1 MTRVTLALVLG
12 LVGSVSAFLP
22 APAVVRLRSPSK
34 AKLVFEGLC
43 AQNVRPLR
51 PAGVSLRMVAE
62 GDEKREFMAMEHKVA
77 AFRSRRFF
85 VQTAAA
91 GAASLALGAGV
102 VSPVNSPVFAED
114 AAAALAG
121 GVKGVYSPVY
131 DLGIGKDFNRAPG
144 KLVVL
149 PTPPQ
154 KSPSDEKEYR
164 ALTLPNGLRVL
175 LASDPKADTAAA
187 ALNVRVGHFSDPD
200 DIPGL
205 AHFCEHMLFLGT
217 KKFPNEG
224 DLENYLT
231 TNAGQSNA
239 FTGDEET
246 CYFFTVNQNALKGAL
261 DRYSQFFVAP
271 LFTESGVEREINAV
285 NSENAKNLN
294 TDSWR
299 IGQLY
304 KTRNNQQHPIAKFG
318 TGNTATLAQIPKEKG
333 LNIREELLKFYRTYY
348 SANQMTLA
356 VSGREDLD
364 TLEKWVT
371 ELFSEVP
378 NKDRPPAEVA
388 YAGKVSPLAPGAQDT
403 ALGIVPLKDAR
414 SMLITWQLPFTS
426 KQDRQ
431 RRLRGKPQNV
441 LGAVVG
447 YEGKGSLASYLKSA
461 GLISSIFAGV
471 VSETS
476 DLETFAL
483 VVEFTPEG
491 FKRKDEVISACFS
504 YLSLIK
510 EEGVPQ
516 VCYACLTIVNAP
528 HILLLPCR
536 RILQWFLDSVPYV
549 YCIGASKYCM
559 VGVCVV
565 H

>member
-1 MTRVTLALVLG
+1 MT
-12 LVGSVSAFLP
+12 
-22 APAVVRLRSPSK
+22 
-34 AKLVFEGLC
+34 
-43 AQNVRPLR
+43 
-51 PAGVSLRMVAE
+51 AE
-62 GDEKREFMAMEHKVA
+62 GDGKREFMAMENKVA
-77 AFRSRRFF
+77 GFRSRRFF

-102 VSPVNSPVFAED
+102 LSPVNSPVFAED
-114 AAAALAG
+114 AAAALTG
-121 GVKGVYSPVY
+121 GVKGVPVY

-144 KLVVL
+144 KLIVL
-149 PTPPQ
+149 PNPPQ
-154 KSPSDEKEYR
+154 KSPSDEKDYR

-224 DLENYLT
+224 ELENFLT
-231 TNAGQSNA
+231 SNAGQSNA

-318 TGNTATLAQIPKEKG
+318 TGNTATLSQIPKEKG
-333 LNIREELLKFYRTYY
+333 LKIRDELLKFYNTYY
-348 SANQMTLA
+348 SANQMTLS

-364 TLEKWVT
+364 TLQKWVT
-371 ELFSEVP
+371 ELFQEVP
-378 NKDRPPAEVA
+378 NIDVPPAEAA

-403 ALGIVPLKDAR
+403 SLGIVPLEDDR

-426 KQDRQ
+426 KEDRQ
-431 RRLRGKPQNV
+431 KRLRGKPQNV

-447 YEGKGSLASYLKSA
+447 YEGKGSLASYLKNA
-461 GLISSIFAGV
+461 GLVSSIFAGV
-471 VSETS
+471 VSDTS

-483 VVEFTPEG
+483 AVEFTPG
-491 FKRKDEVISACFS
+491 
-504 YLSLIK
+504 
-510 EEGVPQ
+510 
-516 VCYACLTIVNAP
+516 
-528 HILLLPCR
+528 
-536 RILQWFLDSVPYV
+536 RIYQT
-549 YCIGASKYCM
+549 AAQ
-559 VGVCVV
+559 
-565 H
+565 